1 MLVQNACELNM
12 QDHGV
17 NVAGAVKG
25 CSLILWIGVK
35 IFQVIRRKESTR
47 SRNSYMS
54 VEGGVLVLIM
64 CGGMS
69 YFDLN

>member
-1 MLVQNACELNM
+1 VLTDLVDWSKNILGDSEKI
-12 QDHGV
+12 V
-17 NVAGAVKG
+17 N
-25 CSLILWIGVK
+25 K
-35 IFQVIRRKESTR
+35 IK
-47 SRNSYMS
+47 NSYMS

>member
-1 MLVQNACELNM
+1 MPQFEAKRLEEECEMLVQNACELNM

-35 IFQVIRRKESTR
+35 IF
-47 SRNSYMS
+47 
-54 VEGGVLVLIM
+54 
-64 CGGMS
+64 
-69 YFDLN
+69 